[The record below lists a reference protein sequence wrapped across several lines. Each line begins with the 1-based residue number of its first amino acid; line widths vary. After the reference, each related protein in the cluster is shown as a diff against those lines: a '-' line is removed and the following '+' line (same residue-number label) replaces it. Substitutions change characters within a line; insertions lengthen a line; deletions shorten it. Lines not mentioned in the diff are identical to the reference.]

1 MPRSPAGARRVLCCL
16 WKKASKILFGKFCT
30 DEGRGRRRKSAQQ
43 NRALEL
49 NVAGTSVCG
58 RARAADVLV
67 AHAMAQASSSA
78 NTVVIDVA
86 PAVPTGGKP
95 DGPRAK
101 APAAELPAPARLPA
115 PGATPSAA
123 PPATAKSAAAPAAAP
138 ATEPAEKPC
147 RPPPAPNKKSYLPS
161 FIAPEAYGK
170 KKAGEIDRRS
180 SKRSSGS
187 DREA

>member
-1 MPRSPAGARRVLCCL
+1 M
-16 WKKASKILFGKFCT
+16 
-30 DEGRGRRRKSAQQ
+30 
-43 NRALEL
+43 
-49 NVAGTSVCG
+49 
-58 RARAADVLV
+58 LV

-123 PPATAKSAAAPAAAP
+123 PPAAAKSAAAPAAAP
-138 ATEPAEKPC
+138 ATEPAEKPY

-170 KKAGEIDRRS
+170 KKQVKSTEEARKEAAEAIA
-180 SKRSSGS
+180 K
-187 DREA
+187 REAKKKRERLAAKRKNRGSKAQTEVVAEEVAAWQLFFTIALGVFLAVAEALDIDVRC